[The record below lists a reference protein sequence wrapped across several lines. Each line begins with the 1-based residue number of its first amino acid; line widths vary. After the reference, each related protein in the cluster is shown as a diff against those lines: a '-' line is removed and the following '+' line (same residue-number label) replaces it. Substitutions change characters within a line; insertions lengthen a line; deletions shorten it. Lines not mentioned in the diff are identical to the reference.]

1 MKQKFQ
7 TQTLILI
14 FLLIGFQNAYAQPT
28 LSQVLQKG
36 TYQSIE
42 GEFEEFV
49 DGQIAN
55 SYEGNFDLVVYE
67 VSGKMYCALLPK
79 FMAEAAYI
87 EEDVRAF
94 RHSEAVFF
102 VLRKSSG
109 SSKCESEL
117 EVRTYLV
124 AGNSLNKVWRV
135 NVNLDFC
142 YKGKGYSV
150 NHKSWQ

>member
-7 TQTLILI
+7 IHILI
-14 FLLIGFQNAYAQPT
+14 FAFFLIGCQTAYSQPT

-42 GEFEEFV
+42 GEFEEFI
-49 DGQIAN
+49 DGQISN
-55 SYEGNFDLVVYE
+55 TYEGNFDLVVYE
-67 VSGKMYCALLPK
+67 DNGKMFCALLPK
-79 FMAEAAYI
+79 FIAEAAYI
-87 EEDVRAF
+87 KEDVRAF

-102 VLRKSSG
+102 VLKKSSG
-109 SSKCESEL
+109 TANCKSEL
-117 EVRTYLV
+117 EVKTYLV

-142 YKGKGYSV
+142 YEGKGYSV
-150 NHKSWQ
+150 NHKSWE